1 MRTTVAKGGSVE
13 LFARIAGDRSDPA
26 LILLHGWPH
35 DGSLYDPVIDR
46 LGERFF
52 TIAFDLPAIGRST
65 GAPPSAEKAT
75 LASVILDAAASLG
88 AERPVVA
95 GIDVGGMIAYSA
107 ARDFGERIHG
117 VAIGNTVIPGLDPW
131 QKVISDPRIFHFA
144 LHAVPD
150 LPELLVTGRERPYFD
165 FFFDFLGSKQ
175 RPLPNTMRDAFTRAY
190 LRPEALS
197 AGFDWYRAFAA
208 DARANEQPKRLTTP
222 ILYFRGDADGRTP
235 EDYVAGLRRAGAEQV
250 TSQVLAGGAEFT
262 PIEMPDEFASMIEDF
277 AINCFAA
284 VAA

>member
-107 ARDFGERIHG
+107 ARDFAERIHG

-197 AGFDWYRAFAA
+197 AGFDWYRAFARGCA
-208 DARANEQPKRLTTP
+208 RERTAEAAHHADPLFSRRRGRPDAGGLCRRTATRRGRASHQSGAGRRGRIHADRDARR
-222 ILYFRGDADGRTP
+222 IRVDDRRFR
-235 EDYVAGLRRAGAEQV
+235 
-250 TSQVLAGGAEFT
+250 
-262 PIEMPDEFASMIEDF
+262 
-277 AINCFAA
+277 N
-284 VAA
+284 